1 MNRARAIGA
10 AALVLATGC
19 HRAPTSDA
27 PPPSSATPVVVP
39 ADHLSPGELIPG
51 TEHAFGL
58 TLPRGFHVDGA
69 FPDAVFA
76 TGYGDVASVAR
87 YFRNRLQDGD
97 LRQGG
102 TSATFEHVH
111 APGDPGR
118 ELRVHLETVAFRVRI
133 EVHDA
138 TPPPA
143 PVLPDE
149 KARWRQVGLTPD
161 GHLADPTHLD

>member
-1 MNRARAIGA
+1 MNRVRTIGA

-27 PPPSSATPVVVP
+27 PPASSAVPVAP
-39 ADHLSPGELIPG
+39 ADHLAPGEIVPG
-51 TEHAFGL
+51 PDHAFGL

-69 FPDAVFA
+69 FADAVFA
-76 TGYGDVASVAR
+76 TGFGDVPSVAR
-87 YFRNRLQDGD
+87 YFRSRLQDGD
-97 LRQGG
+97 LRQGA

-111 APGDPGR
+111 APADPGR
-118 ELRVHLETVAFRVRI
+118 ELRVHLDTVALKVRI
-133 EVHDA
+133 EVHDT

-149 KARWRQVGLTPD
+149 KSRWRQVGLTPD

>member
-1 MNRARAIGA
+1 MNAPRAIGA
-10 AALVLATGC
+10 AALVLAIGC
-19 HRAPTSDA
+19 HRAPTSEA
-27 PPPSSATPVVVP
+27 PPASSAVPVVP
-39 ADHLSPGELIPG
+39 ADHLAPGELVPG

-69 FPDAVFA
+69 FVDAVFA
-76 TGYGDVASVAR
+76 TGWGEVASVAR
-87 YFRNRLQDGD
+87 YFRGRLRDGD
-97 LRQGG
+97 LRQGA

-111 APGDPGR
+111 APDDPGR

-133 EVHDA
+133 EVRDT

-143 PVLPDE
+143 PDLPDE
-149 KARWRQVGLTPD
+149 RARWRRVGLTPD